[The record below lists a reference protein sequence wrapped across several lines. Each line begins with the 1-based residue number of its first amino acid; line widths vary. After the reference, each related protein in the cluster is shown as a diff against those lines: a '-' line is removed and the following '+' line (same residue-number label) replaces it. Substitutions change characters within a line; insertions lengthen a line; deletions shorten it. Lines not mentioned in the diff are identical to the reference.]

1 MKHQKSNKTVY
12 KVLAVIFGLIFLV
25 CVIWL
30 ISYFIGLKQAQKE
43 LDDIYENFV
52 SASESI
58 ASSETDSAAST
69 EASSSTET
77 EPASSETGS
86 EESTESAEPSEED
99 NPLYT
104 GDLSEYGVDGRTIDF
119 AALQSE
125 KNEHIYAWIV
135 VPGTVIDYPVL
146 QHPEEMDYY
155 LDHNLNHSKGYPGCI
170 YTQRMNSKDWTDPNT
185 VLYGHNMKNGT
196 MFAALHRYKAA
207 DFFDENRYI
216 HIYTEDGRILIY
228 DIFAAYEYSD
238 AHLLMSFQLYTDAG
252 IQAYFDSI
260 FENDGINS
268 NFREGV
274 DLTADSKVITLSTC
288 ISNKPTSRYLVQGV
302 LVAEGEQQ

>member
-1 MKHQKSNKTVY
+1 MKHGNRNKKIY
-12 KVLAVIFGLIFLV
+12 LILGVIFSIIFIV

-30 ISYFIGLKQAQKE
+30 VNYFVGLRRANQEMEEILSSY
-43 LDDIYENFV
+43 V
-52 SASESI
+52 SRTE
-58 ASSETDSAAST
+58 SSETSSEGT
-69 EASSSTET
+69 HSSSEESSTE
-77 EPASSETGS
+77 ESVSSDPESESSEET
-86 EESTESAEPSEED
+86 

-104 GDLSEYGVDGRTIDF
+104 EDLSPYGVDGRSVDF

-125 KNEHIYAWIV
+125 QNEHIYAWIV
-135 VPGTVIDYPVL
+135 VPGTAIDYPVL

-155 LDHNLNHSKGYPGCI
+155 LNRNLDHSKGYPGCI
-170 YTQRMNSKDWTDPNT
+170 YTQRMNSKEWTDPNT
-185 VLYGHNMKNGT
+185 VLYGHNMKNGS

-238 AHLLMSFQLYTDAG
+238 THLLMNFQLYTESG
-252 IQAYFDSI
+252 IQSYFDSI
-260 FENDGINS
+260 FSNVGLNS
-268 NFREGV
+268 NFREGIE
-274 DLTADSKVITLSTC
+274 LTADSRIITLSTC

-302 LVAEGEQQ
+302 LVAEGEQL